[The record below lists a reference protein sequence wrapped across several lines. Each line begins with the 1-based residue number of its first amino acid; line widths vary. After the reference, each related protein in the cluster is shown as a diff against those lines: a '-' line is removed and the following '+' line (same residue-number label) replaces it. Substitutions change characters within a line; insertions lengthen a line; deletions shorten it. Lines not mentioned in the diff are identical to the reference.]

1 MAKDDIF
8 HDADGEPLWDTDIQK
23 LNEEQDRKK
32 QLALRQWKED
42 FMQTFTETPAGRRV
56 LWWLMHET
64 FMFRTTTQFN
74 AAGYGVLAKQQ
85 LGGDILSV
93 IGTEALLESL
103 IQVKKE
109 NQLQKQEAV
118 QDD

>member
-1 MAKDDIF
+1 MEGIYNDPNDLLWSGDIKE
-8 HDADGEPLWDTDIQK
+8 ATA
-23 LNEEQDRKK
+23 EQERKR
-32 QLALRQWKED
+32 QLALRQWKND
-42 FMQTFTETPAGRRV
+42 FLDTFTKTPQGRRV

-85 LGGDILSV
+85 LGSDILSV
-93 IGTEALLESL
+93 IGTEELLASL
-103 IQVKKE
+103 VQVKKE
-109 NQLQKQEAV
+109 NQLQKQEVA